1 MRLLCK
7 VRLGSRLEPIKRR
20 VRLGVMFF
28 SFSEHNKKKNLK
40 NNDFDYCFIEDNSGM
55 APRVLDHD
63 GDDDD
68 IVRGVR
74 VVRNGRSAG
83 LGRPGAALS
92 ARKGEGT
99 PGSAHGRA
107 GQHQTG
113 EEVRGGKMIHLTTF
127 LLYLCK
133 YAHAN
138 IQSVF
143 VFTYRHGR
151 IGGRGGVPGSPPQN
165 VFIYIFIFISPMYLY
180 IEPSSI
186 LTT

>member
-1 MRLLCK
+1 
-7 VRLGSRLEPIKRR
+7 
-20 VRLGVMFF
+20 
-28 SFSEHNKKKNLK
+28 
-40 NNDFDYCFIEDNSGM
+40 M

-74 VVRNGRSAG
+74 VVRNGRSAA

-113 EEVRGGKMIHLTTF
+113 EEVRRGKMIHLSTF

-151 IGGRGGVPGSPPQN
+151 IGERREVPGSTPPKCFYTYFYIHFTCA
-165 VFIYIFIFISPMYLY
+165 FIYRAIFNIDNMKKNL
-180 IEPSSI
+180 
-186 LTT
+186 